1 MKENYVFID
10 IRTTGFNPILDKICY
25 IALTKFNSELKPM
38 RTFSTW
44 VDPEIGMKVEA
55 EKRLGI
61 TAEELK
67 EFPPFRENMKI
78 IKSFLKD
85 ATIGTFEYSRYSV
98 LEFLREEFFME
109 EVKFDYKKRDLIFVK
124 EVEDA
129 IFKRD
134 IKNLMFKYYGKK
146 VREKEEYTKEMG
158 EIFKAQMELLKT
170 TPQEFNYADFVKK
183 DVMELIDKYLYEVD
197 GVLYLNFGKH
207 IDKDLKDVPKQYIEW
222 ILDADFTLQIKE
234 RIREYLNIDYG
245 R

>member
-1 MKENYVFID
+1 
-10 IRTTGFNPILDKICY
+10 
-25 IALTKFNSELKPM
+25 
-38 RTFSTW
+38 
-44 VDPEIGMKVEA
+44 
-55 EKRLGI
+55 
-61 TAEELK
+61 
-67 EFPPFRENMKI
+67 
-78 IKSFLKD
+78 
-85 ATIGTFEYSRYSV
+85 
-98 LEFLREEFFME
+98 
-109 EVKFDYKKRDLIFVK
+109 
-124 EVEDA
+124 
-129 IFKRD
+129 
-134 IKNLMFKYYGKK
+134 MFKYYGKK
-146 VREKEEYTKEMG
+146 VKEKEEYTKEMG